1 MSGAGIVQTKLSDFG
16 AVKADGDVRKVQT
29 VQSSNGRDFETYMND
44 NSYKENA
51 DVSKTGVKES
61 KGIDNRIKAAF
72 NKAGSKNIEKETMS
86 DDAMYMSQVM
96 SETTVISDSDVIA
109 GIKEIITEKA
119 GITLDELEKVMK
131 NSGLTDTDLLDNNN
145 IRNIIMDI
153 NGISSPVELIT
164 NDTVLD
170 TINDIVADVS
180 DMKLNFKDS
189 ISSAVGSDINTD
201 TIIADNPVQ
210 SEDSV
215 AENEVFDSDNAIYT
229 DSENIGNDNSNSAV
243 TLTEESDYSM
253 YQNVNNANIAGDID
267 KNIANSEDK
276 LQDSQNADVTQNVEN
291 IDEGKVLQIVTDN
304 KDVQADTALQNEMNE
319 VTEDTE
325 ISVNEKKTD
334 NSATAFRTDDIIK
347 DDTEMLIS
355 ENNPAEMGSN
365 DNSELT
371 QNNNAFSKQE
381 QISQSYRADKEKHFD
396 NSGMLTQNL
405 FEHVREAV
413 SSENIPASQSTQFT
427 ARIMNQVLDALK
439 VVSRENMTSME
450 MQLNPEKLGKINV
463 QVVAKEGIVTAHIIA
478 QNEAVKEA
486 IESQIAVLKDNMANQ
501 DIKIQDVEVTV
512 SSHAFEQNL
521 SQGGENRQNEQNGNG
536 KRKYV
541 NEDGHD
547 MDIADINKI
556 KEEVKEEIMK
566 EQNGSSVSY
575 QA

>member
-1 MSGAGIVQTKLSDFG
+1 MSGAGIVQTKLSDLG
-16 AVKADGDVRKVQT
+16 AVKTDGDVRKVQN
-29 VQSSNGRDFETYMND
+29 VKSRSSREFETYMND
-44 NSYKENA
+44 NSYKKNA
-51 DVSKTGVKES
+51 DVSKTSVKEDN
-61 KGIDNRIKAAF
+61 GIDKRIKAAF

-180 DMKLNFKDS
+180 DMKLSFKDS
-189 ISSAVGSDINTD
+189 ILSAVGSNID
-201 TIIADNPVQ
+201 TIIADSPVE
-210 SEDSV
+210 SEKSV
-215 AENEVFDSDNAIYT
+215 AENEIYNSDNAEYT
-229 DSENIGNDNSNSAV
+229 DSENIGNDNSNFAA
-243 TLTEESDYSM
+243 TLTEEADYSM
-253 YQNVNNANIAGDID
+253 YQNVNNANVAGDMD
-267 KNIANSEDK
+267 KNITNSEDK
-276 LQDSQNADVTQNVEN
+276 LQGSQIADATQNV
-291 IDEGKVLQIVTDN
+291 DDSKLLQIVTDN
-304 KDVQADTALQNEMNE
+304 KDVQADIALQQEMNE
-319 VTEDTE
+319 VTENTE

-334 NSATAFRTDDIIK
+334 NSTTAFRTDDIVK
-347 DDTEMLIS
+347 YDTEMLIS
-355 ENNPAEMGSN
+355 ENNSAEMSSN

-371 QNNNAFSKQE
+371 QNNNAFLKQE
-381 QISQSYRADKEKHFD
+381 QISQPYRADKEKRFD

-413 SSENIPASQSTQFT
+413 SSDNIPVSQSTQFAT
-427 ARIMNQVLDALK
+427 RIMNQVLDALK

-541 NEDGHD
+541 NEDGQ
-547 MDIADINKI
+547 DIDITDINKI

>member
-1 MSGAGIVQTKLSDFG
+1 MSGAGIVQTKLSDLG
-16 AVKADGDVRKVQT
+16 AVKTDGDVRKVQN
-29 VQSSNGRDFETYMND
+29 VKSRSSREFETYMND
-44 NSYKENA
+44 NSYKKNA
-51 DVSKTGVKES
+51 DVSKTSVKEDN
-61 KGIDNRIKAAF
+61 GIDKRIKAAF

-153 NGISSPVELIT
+153 NGINSPVELIT

-180 DMKLNFKDS
+180 DMKLSFKES
-189 ISSAVGSDINTD
+189 ILSAVGSNID
-201 TIIADNPVQ
+201 TIIADSPVE
-210 SEDSV
+210 SEKSV
-215 AENEVFDSDNAIYT
+215 AENEIYNSDNAEYT
-229 DSENIGNDNSNSAV
+229 DSENIGNDNSNFAA
-243 TLTEESDYSM
+243 TLTEEADYSM
-253 YQNVNNANIAGDID
+253 YQNVNNANVAGDMD
-267 KNIANSEDK
+267 KNITNSEDK
-276 LQDSQNADVTQNVEN
+276 LQGSQIADATQNV
-291 IDEGKVLQIVTDN
+291 DDSKVLQIVTDN
-304 KDVQADTALQNEMNE
+304 KDVQADIALQQEMNE
-319 VTEDTE
+319 VTENTE

-334 NSATAFRTDDIIK
+334 NSTTAFRTDDIVK
-347 DDTEMLIS
+347 YDTEMLIS
-355 ENNPAEMGSN
+355 ENNSAEMSSN

-381 QISQSYRADKEKHFD
+381 QISQPYRADKEKHFD

-413 SSENIPASQSTQFT
+413 SSDNIPVSQSTQFAT
-427 ARIMNQVLDALK
+427 RIMNQVLDALK

-541 NEDGHD
+541 NEDGQ
-547 MDIADINKI
+547 DIDITDINKI

>member
-1 MSGAGIVQTKLSDFG
+1 MSGAGIVQTKLSDLS

-44 NSYKENA
+44 NSYKENT

-131 NSGLTDTDLLDNNN
+131 NSGLTDTDLLDYNN

-201 TIIADNPVQ
+201 TIIADSLVQ

-253 YQNVNNANIAGDID
+253 YQNVNNANAAGDMD
-267 KNIANSEDK
+267 KNITNSEDK
-276 LQDSQNADVTQNVEN
+276 LQDSQIADVTQNVEN

-304 KDVQADTALQNEMNE
+304 KDVQADTALRYEMNE

-334 NSATAFRTDDIIK
+334 NSATAFETDNIVK
-347 DDTEMLIS
+347 DDTEMFIS
-355 ENNPAEMGSN
+355 ENNSAEMGSN

-381 QISQSYRADKEKHFD
+381 QISQSYRSDKEKHFD
-396 NSGMLTQNL
+396 NLGMLTQNL

-413 SSENIPASQSTQFT
+413 SSENIPASQSTQFAT
-427 ARIMNQVLDALK
+427 RIMNQVLDALK

-450 MQLNPEKLGKINV
+450 MQLNPERLGKINV

-541 NEDGHD
+541 NEDGQN
-547 MDIADINKI
+547 MDIADISKI

>member
-1 MSGAGIVQTKLSDFG
+1 MSGAGIVQTKLSDLG

-180 DMKLNFKDS
+180 DMKLSFKDS
-189 ISSAVGSDINTD
+189 ILSAVGSNID
-201 TIIADNPVQ
+201 TIIADSPVE
-210 SEDSV
+210 SEKSV
-215 AENEVFDSDNAIYT
+215 AENEIYNSDNAEYT
-229 DSENIGNDNSNSAV
+229 DSENIGNDNSNFAV
-243 TLTEESDYSM
+243 TLTEEADYSM
-253 YQNVNNANIAGDID
+253 YQNVNNANIAGDMD
-267 KNIANSEDK
+267 KNITNSEDK
-276 LQDSQNADVTQNVEN
+276 LQDSQIADVTQNVEN

-304 KDVQADTALQNEMNE
+304 KDVQADTALQHEMNE

-334 NSATAFRTDDIIK
+334 NSATAFRNDDIIK
-347 DDTEMLIS
+347 DDTEMFIS
-355 ENNPAEMGSN
+355 ENNSAEMSSN

-381 QISQSYRADKEKHFD
+381 QISQPYRADKEKHFD

-413 SSENIPASQSTQFT
+413 SSENMPVSQSTQFAT
-427 ARIMNQVLDALK
+427 RIMNQVLDALK

-501 DIKIQDVEVTV
+501 DIKIHDVEVTV